1 MVGGVD
7 VRSIRLLG
15 EGAHMTS
22 KATVARIWHGWTAVD
37 NADAY
42 QTVVER
48 EVFPAIFARHIP
60 GLVSAQLMRS
70 DDVIDGE
77 VEFTTII
84 WFDSLDSVTNF
95 MGEHY
100 RQAHMPD
107 NARAVLKR
115 FDPEAKHFHLFA
127 EFD

>member
-1 MVGGVD
+1 M
-7 VRSIRLLG
+7 
-15 EGAHMTS
+15 ATN
-22 KATVARIWHGWTAVD
+22 ATVARIWHGWTTVD

-42 QTVVER
+42 QSVVEG
-48 EVFPAIFARHIP
+48 EVFPVIFERHIP
-60 GLVSAQLMRS
+60 GLVSAQLMRA
-70 DDVIDGE
+70 DDVVDEE

-84 WFDSLDSVTNF
+84 WFESLDSVKDF
-95 MGEHY
+95 MGDDY

-115 FDPEAKHFHLFA
+115 FDADAKHFHLFG